1 MRPVAVAS
9 ALMLLS
15 LCPLAAQEIEKPWE
29 DWEPPVTEA
38 LVPNAFDL
46 YLKAFDL
53 LEELGEPERDAD
65 SEEVRAALDK
75 HALTFRLLE
84 EAMMGDCLLPA
95 VTSFD
100 QTLPHLRGFRS
111 SARLFVARANLC
123 VEEGRYAEAALDC
136 IACVRLGADAARGGP
151 LIAGLVGIAC
161 EAIGLHALQDII
173 PGMQP
178 DDCAI
183 AIAALRAAEAERVT
197 FAQVLESEALSGK
210 YMMKSQFAQ
219 AFGETQ
225 PDIEALGLDAEQ
237 LEELKEQLEQWQP
250 AHSWYAHEQFF
261 PALIGQAQKP
271 YWDRDEIEKPGDPLV
286 DILVPVCTRTSFK
299 FASADARL
307 RLALVHLAAQAYLLD
322 KGLPPADL
330 EALVPE
336 YLDMIP
342 DDPFADGTL
351 RSATR
356 DGDFIIYSVGP
367 DGADDGGTEI
377 DGIPEPD
384 SMGDIVVTP

>member
-1 MRPVAVAS
+1 MRRVAVAS

-38 LVPNAFDL
+38 LVPNAFDI

-65 SEEVRAALDK
+65 SEQVRAALEE

-111 SARLFVARANLC
+111 SARLFAARANLC

-151 LIAGLVGIAC
+151 LIAGLVGVAC
-161 EAIGLHALQDII
+161 EAIGLHALDDII
-173 PGMQP
+173 PGVQP
-178 DDCAI
+178 DDCRI
-183 AIAALRAAEAERVT
+183 AIAALRAAEAEHVPL
-197 FAQVLESEALSGK
+197 AQVLEAEAIASKGN
-210 YMMKSQFAQ
+210 MKQMFAQ
-219 AFGETQ
+219 QTLQMAENIKT
-225 PDIEALGLDAEQ
+225 LGVAEEEIARM
-237 LEELKEQLEQWQP
+237 LEDWQP
-250 AHSWYAHEQFF
+250 AHSWHAFDKFFEAVIEQAH
-261 PALIGQAQKP
+261 KP
-271 YWDRDEIEKPGDPLV
+271 YWDRDEVPKPGDQLV
-286 DILVPVCTRTSFK
+286 DTIVPVYARTGFK
-299 FASADARL
+299 FALADARL
-307 RLALVHLAAQAYLLD
+307 RLALVHLATQAYLLD

-342 DDPFADGTL
+342 DDPFADATL

-356 DGDFIIYSVGP
+356 DGDFVIYSVGP

>member
-1 MRPVAVAS
+1 MRRLAVAS

-65 SEEVRAALDK
+65 SEEVRGALEK

-95 VTSFD
+95 VTSYD

-111 SARLFVARANLC
+111 SARLFRARANLG

-136 IACVRLGADAARGGP
+136 IVCVRLGADAARGGP

-161 EAIGLHALQDII
+161 EAIGLHALQDLI

-178 DDCAI
+178 DDCAL
-183 AIAALRAAEAERVT
+183 AITALRAAEAERVPLAQLLEAEVVAGKRNMKQM
-197 FAQVLESEALSGK
+197 FAQQTSQMAENIKTLGVTEEEIARILEN
-210 YMMKSQFAQ
+210 
-219 AFGETQ
+219 
-225 PDIEALGLDAEQ
+225 
-237 LEELKEQLEQWQP
+237 WQP
-250 AHSWYAHEQFF
+250 AHSWHAYDSFFQAAIEQ
-261 PALIGQAQKP
+261 ARKP
-271 YWDRDEIEKPGDPLV
+271 YWEQVAPTSDDPLV
-286 DILVPVCTRTSFK
+286 QTVAPAVARTYFK
-299 FASADARL
+299 YAQGDARL
-307 RLALVHLAAQAYLLD
+307 RLALVHLAAQGYLLD

-342 DDPFADGTL
+342 DDPFADATL
-351 RSATR
+351 WSAVK
-356 DGDFIIYSVGP
+356 DGDFVIYSVGP
-367 DGADDGGTEI
+367 DGVDDGATPI
-377 DGIPEPD
+377 DGYAKQD
-384 SMGDIVVTP
+384 STGDIVVTL